1 MDRLDNKDNS
11 LDESRSNNFLAEAV
25 SLDIR
30 GKVGGAHGRRQLF
43 KIGGAK
49 AQQQ

>member
-11 LDESRSNNFLAEAV
+11 LDESKSNNFLAEAV

-30 GKVGGAHGRRQLF
+30 GKVEVHMAVIPNL
-43 KIGGAK
+43 KI
-49 AQQQ
+49 